1 VRARHTASAAEGAGL
16 AATEV
21 LRRLSAR
28 LGRRHLDRWGDLYG
42 ARVSGQELDVTSL
55 AEGAYCLVSRADP
68 ENRLQESNERN
79 NIRTTRIEL
88 RGDRVGWR
96 SHRPC

>member
-1 VRARHTASAAEGAGL
+1 MLDTR
-16 AATEV
+16 
-21 LRRLSAR
+21 RRLRKAPGSPR
-28 LGRRHLDRWGDLYG
+28 GKYYGGCLRDSVGGISIGWGDLYG

-79 NIRTTRIEL
+79 NVRTTRIEL
-88 RGDRVGWR
+88 SGDRVGWR
-96 SHRPC
+96 PHRPC

>member
-1 VRARHTASAAEGAGL
+1 MSRSSKSEDQFS
-16 AATEV
+16 ATETKQRMEAA
-21 LRRLSAR
+21 LR
-28 LGRRHLDRWGDLYG
+28 G

-96 SHRPC
+96 PHRPC